1 MQFNTYTVAGAH
13 IAAWLVNNPSPE
25 APALAAV
32 LDSYDVHQPV
42 TTTAQVAALRPWTG
56 RLRGVFEAG
65 TVTAKAERAGAL
77 LIAADCRPR
86 LVSHGPG
93 LPFHL
98 HYAPVRTGLTARVKA
113 LTAAGLAHIIDNGG
127 GSRLRACS
135 RAGCGTVFI
144 DTSRNGR
151 RHFCSVRCANQ
162 VNVANHR
169 LRQRPIRQANAI
181 SRDGHR
187 PSSPGRAGRPGPAD
201 TQYEVLPALCAR

>member
-1 MQFNTYTVAGAH
+1 MGPVCCNGLMQFNTYTVAGAH
-13 IAAWLVNNPSPE
+13 IAAWLVNNPSPG

-32 LDSYDVHQPV
+32 LSSYDVHQPV
-42 TTTAQVAALRPWTG
+42 ATTAQLLALRPWTQ

-65 TVTAKAERAGAL
+65 TAAEKAERADAL
-77 LIAADCRPR
+77 LIDADCRPR
-86 LVSHGPG
+86 LVSHGSG

-113 LTAAGLAHIIDNGG
+113 LTAAGLAHIIDNGD

-135 RAGCGTVFI
+135 RSGCGTAFI

-169 LRQRPIRQANAI
+169 IRQRQAL
-181 SRDGHR
+181 SR
-187 PSSPGRAGRPGPAD
+187 
-201 TQYEVLPALCAR
+201 

>member
-1 MQFNTYTVAGAH
+1 VQFNTYTVAGAH
-13 IAAWLVNNPSPE
+13 IAVWLVNHPSPE

-32 LDSYDVHQPV
+32 LRRYDVHQPV
-42 TTTAQVAALRPWTG
+42 TTAAQVRALRPWAG
-56 RLRGVFEAG
+56 RLREVFETGAPAG
-65 TVTAKAERAGAL
+65 KAERADAL

-86 LVSHGPG
+86 LVSHGTG

-127 GSRLRACS
+127 GSRLRACT
-135 RAGCGTVFI
+135 RAGCGTAFI

-169 LRQRPIRQANAI
+169 LRQRQAPRGNQL
-181 SRDGHR
+181 R
-187 PSSPGRAGRPGPAD
+187 
-201 TQYEVLPALCAR
+201 E

>member
-1 MQFNTYTVAGAH
+1 MQFNTYTAAGAH

-169 LRQRPIRQANAI
+169 LRQRHAL
-181 SRDGHR
+181 SR
-187 PSSPGRAGRPGPAD
+187 
-201 TQYEVLPALCAR
+201 